1 MKLTVLT
8 HVNFEGPAGIGLWAE
23 ARGHGVEV
31 VRLHRGERLPEVAGV
46 GLLAVMGGPM
56 NIYEQA
62 EHPWLE

>member
-1 MKLTVLT
+1 MKVTVLT
-8 HVNFEGPAGIGLWAE
+8 HVDFEGPAGISLWAE